1 MKLLHKKL
9 ERNIIYD
16 YFYTF
21 INNLNMSSSIWV
33 LYLAYHGMS
42 LMKIG
47 ILEGI
52 YHITGIIFEI
62 PSGAIADLLG
72 RKKSLLLGRI
82 LMVISCFFM
91 LFSASFIGFAVGFI
105 LQSLSG
111 NFNSGA
117 EEALVFDSLK
127 MLGKENSYTAI
138 NGRINMLIEVSQ
150 SIATVVGGILAEI
163 SYTYCYGACI
173 IITLIGILPALFMTE
188 PPVAA
193 NADDDADNIVK
204 EKKRFTNVV
213 RGHFTTS
220 AKVLK
225 ANPKILFIIIYYSVI
240 FSSFALLFFYS
251 QQYFSDFGLNKIEI
265 SLIMLFAGIVAC
277 AGAFL
282 SDRIYRFLGNR
293 ISIIGAIAIAICI
306 GLFGLNNLYV
316 AFVALL
322 IADFF
327 NSVLYPIQSTSL
339 NKLIPSEQRAT
350 LLSVNSMFFSVF
362 MILLFP
368 LAGALAD
375 VIGLGSSFVMIS
387 AVVLIGTCVLYK
399 LSDD

>member
-173 IITLIGILPALFMTE
+173 IITQIGILPALFMTE